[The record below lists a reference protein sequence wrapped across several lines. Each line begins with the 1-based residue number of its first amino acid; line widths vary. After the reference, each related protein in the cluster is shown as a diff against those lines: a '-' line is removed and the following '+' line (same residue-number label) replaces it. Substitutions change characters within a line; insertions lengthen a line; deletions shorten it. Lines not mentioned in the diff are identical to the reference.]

1 MSHSR
6 PCILSLFLIFLSACT
21 TIKVHVPKT
30 LSGAHEIQEHWME
43 VRSGAPDYDS
53 KDPDIEIEFPSE
65 DPARFVYYEDGFTSW
80 TGWGKNYENL
90 YGPIS
95 KLIRKELN
103 DHKEDYPG
111 KHKIIIQKFKLE
123 SIDHWT
129 YNQVNV
135 EMEADIISSGKT
147 WHYEFKDGI
156 ESRVTDFM
164 ATLAT
169 VPILLGW
176 IIHLPYMGHRGNRE
190 DQVNQMGRVA
200 LLDFMD
206 EIKKHSIDTK
216 RTPNK
221 KGNK

>member
-1 MSHSR
+1 MSYFR
-6 PCILSLFLIFLSACT
+6 PSVFSFFLIFLFACT
-21 TIKVHVPKT
+21 SIKVHVPKT

-53 KDPDIEIEFPSE
+53 KDPDFEVEFPNE
-65 DPARFVYYEDGFTSW
+65 DPSRFVYYQDGFTSW
-80 TGWGKNYENL
+80 TGWGKDYENL

-103 DHKEDYPG
+103 DHKEEYPG
-111 KHKIIIQKFKLE
+111 KHKIIIQKFRLE
-123 SIDHWT
+123 SIDYWT

-135 EMEADIISSGKT
+135 EMEADIISSGKA
-147 WHYEFKDGI
+147 WHYQFKDGI
-156 ESRVTDFM
+156 ESSATDMM
-164 ATLAT
+164 AALAT
-169 VPILLGW
+169 APVLLGW
-176 IIHLPYMGHRGNRE
+176 IIHLPYLGHRGTRE
-190 DQVNQMGRVA
+190 DQLNQMGRVA

-216 RTPNK
+216 RIPNK

>member
-1 MSHSR
+1 MMSYFR
-6 PCILSLFLIFLSACT
+6 LFVLSIFLIFLYGCT
-21 TIKVHVPKT
+21 SIKVHVPKT
-30 LSGAHEIQEHWME
+30 LSGAHEVQEHWME

-53 KDPDIEIEFPSE
+53 KDPDIEIEYPNE
-65 DPARFVYYEDGFTSW
+65 DPERFVYFEDGFTSW
-80 TGWGKNYENL
+80 TGWGKDYTNL

-103 DHKEDYPG
+103 DHKEEYPG
-111 KHKIIIQKFKLE
+111 KHKIIIQKFRLE
-123 SIDHWT
+123 SVDHCS

-147 WHYEFKDGI
+147 WHYQFKDGI
-156 ESRVTDFM
+156 ESRVTDCI

-169 VPILLGW
+169 LPILLGW

-200 LLDFMD
+200 LLDFME
-206 EIKKHSIDTK
+206 EIKKHSTDTK

-221 KGNK
+221 RK